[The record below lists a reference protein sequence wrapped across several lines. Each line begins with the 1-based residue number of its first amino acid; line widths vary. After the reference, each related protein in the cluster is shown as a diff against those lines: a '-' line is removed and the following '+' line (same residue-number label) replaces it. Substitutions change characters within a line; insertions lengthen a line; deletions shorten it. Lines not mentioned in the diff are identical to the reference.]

1 MAELSKE
8 TLAILDRLK
17 REGALTR
24 NATSGNS
31 IKQIMGK
38 LDKFSVVFE
47 NINTQIAQMN
57 KTFGQMLGANPSTFV
72 GPLPSG
78 ATSSLE
84 PTSVKIDVE
93 SLRAMGIDEETIA
106 LQKQAA
112 ELNIKN
118 NLEDEKLRDETEKK
132 RKEDDKDK
140 RQKAKADE
148 AAAMWRTKTISGRR
162 RYRLCCYW

>member
-24 NATSGNS
+24 NATTGNS

-72 GPLPSG
+72 GPLPSR
-78 ATSSLE
+78 ATFWD
-84 PTSVKIDVE
+84 IC
-93 SLRAMGIDEETIA
+93 
-106 LQKQAA
+106 
-112 ELNIKN
+112 
-118 NLEDEKLRDETEKK
+118 KLRT
-132 RKEDDKDK
+132 
-140 RQKAKADE
+140 
-148 AAAMWRTKTISGRR
+148 
-162 RYRLCCYW
+162 YFC